1 MTRDEAKQ
9 LLRGRGLRSTVPR
22 LAVLKALA
30 GAADPISHSE
40 LVRRLGPSDWDP
52 ATVYRNLVKLSE
64 AGLVSR
70 VRGVGGMDRYA
81 LATQGELHT
90 HPHFLCEAC
99 GRVTCLPDALSVS
112 VTAKEPWAASVR
124 AAALQLRGRCP
135 ECIAG

>member
-1 MTRDEAKQ
+1 MTTDEAKK

-30 GAADPISHSE
+30 EGTDPISHSE

-52 ATVYRNLVKLSE
+52 ATVYRNLIKLSE

-81 LATQGELHT
+81 LAAQGEVHA
-90 HPHFLCEAC
+90 HPHFLCESC

-112 VTAKEPWAASVR
+112 VTATEPWAASVR
-124 AAALQLRGRCP
+124 SATLQLRGRCP
-135 ECIAG
+135 ECSE